1 MRFIN
6 EAVETFERAEDW
18 INPTVISDIITEVTH
33 WRGIDRRNPD
43 RIDAEPDKIIEPLPD
58 TIKIA
63 YAITVRVLK
72 GPGVD
77 LIDCPD
83 LPPFMRHDATRE
95 ATKAG
100 ATIRDGAPERALSQ
114 ELFLQS
120 LWMFIRSTSGTLKLC
135 NLSFPVRTNRQTNGK
150 LQLAAVSR
158 PRNRHRAC
166 FTS

>member
-6 EAVETFERAEDW
+6 DEIETFERAKDR
-18 INPTVISDIITEVTH
+18 INPTVISDIVTEVMH

-72 GPGVD
+72 GPRVD
-77 LIDCPD
+77 VIDCSD
-83 LPPFMRHDATRE
+83 LPSLMRHDATRE

-100 ATIRDGAPERALSQ
+100 VTSLTAPPIERYLKNVFTAIR
-114 ELFLQS
+114 
-120 LWMFIRSTSGTLKLC
+120 
-135 NLSFPVRTNRQTNGK
+135 
-150 LQLAAVSR
+150 
-158 PRNRHRAC
+158 
-166 FTS
+166 